1 MTRKPVLRQL
11 GMTILMI
18 LAIVPV
24 AFAGGPVRGVQ
35 WPAGASAGRDQG
47 RIVAC
52 EQLKQILLK
61 DLMADTSVQ
70 RTIAAF
76 KLTAPRFIAL
86 AAGATRLEV
95 ASETCRD
102 GICRLQAKLKDSPT
116 EIGSLVAELS
126 KDERQS
132 SVLESAGAKVQLLLR
147 ELEKLKVAASAAKG
161 NLDHNTRYHQAV
173 QELAAIDRLQEGI
186 MLLARGMRGPAL
198 ESFSLGIQADPKLVQ
213 AYKQRGYIHGS
224 FGNCEKALEDFNSA
238 AEFAAADIEV
248 YMGRGAAYACLRDF
262 DKAVSDYGQAAV
274 LGPTNHEA
282 FYQRALALAAGG
294 NLTAAIGDYDRV
306 LALRPTH
313 AMAYLQRAETY
324 DAMGDSRKAV
334 SDYTKAIELNLA
346 FSAVYVK
353 RGAAFF
359 KLREYGKAVK
369 DFDAAVVLN
378 PADLNA
384 NGLRKEAYAALG
396 IKETADPEGRPAAE
410 VTSIALAQNIRSRG
424 EVEDSKAERR
434 MAQAIDASA
443 AGMGEKRDTA
453 EIIPVARRDGQD
465 GQAGIKKDA
474 VAVVRESED
483 SPPAPDNAG
492 REKARQ
498 EDIAGPEKDTTA
510 ASGTSPPVSEERS
523 AGEIEPPKS
532 ALPVTAENAAGMEPG
547 RPLLSESDAR
557 KSSSEV
563 PQPERDRILSPTLAA
578 GEASRGISNAAGH
591 PGIQAIAL
599 DAREAGPRMQRTA
612 LILYARSE
620 TGTSYDVQEGA
631 ERKSQNETKSDTP
644 AATETPDA
652 RHDDM
657 NVPKDTPPV
666 VFEGILQDPYGKPLV
681 GATIEKVDD
690 PSVRA
695 VSEAGGRFSLPGLGA
710 ASEFVLKAEMAGYL
724 PLYISSLQYPPGAAA
739 TVFTLYPASPA
750 PQTGK
755 VRQPVS
761 IEADRFRYDR
771 DTDTYFAEGHV
782 VISYAEGPG
791 GTLTADEA
799 KLSKAN
805 NLAEATG
812 HVVVTSGKDSIYG
825 DRIVMNIDTKEGSV
839 YNGRMFISQNHFYVK
854 GDRIDKTGEATYHIE
869 NASATTCDGDNPD
882 WRILGKELDVTVD
895 GYGTI
900 KQSRFLA
907 RDFPVIYAPYF
918 VFPAKTT
925 RQSGFLFPYMSYSRD
940 KLGFDVELPF
950 YWAISKNMDATFYQR
965 NMTQRGFKEGMEFRY
980 TFSPDH
986 YGTFYADFLD
996 DRKRLLETNGS
1007 ISRDWQPGE
1016 KRWSVY
1022 LNHISNFTP
1031 GFYLRSDIA
1040 KVSDNWYFKD
1050 FSDHNYYL
1058 SNYSTN
1064 PNEKYRKVSFV
1075 ADESIN
1081 SLDSTVRLVKDWQ
1094 TFNLT
1099 GLVKYTDDFT
1109 KQSNDTTLQKFPEVT
1124 LTGIRQP
1131 LLGSRVYYDMSSVY
1145 GYYYRVQGQRGQN
1158 LDIKPNLSLPFNL
1171 GTALQVTPVVGW
1183 EGTFWERDDSQV
1195 DTGTRRGTRQL
1206 FNMGGTLTT
1215 EMQRIFNVGGETVD
1229 KIRHSIK
1236 PEVTYT
1242 FIPNVDQTD
1251 IPDYVPTVA
1260 GQNAVTYAV
1269 TNTVTGRLKDKAG
1282 NASYK
1287 EYARLKLFQTFDIR
1301 EARRDPGPLDSSR
1314 RPFSDV
1320 NLELDTSPIQ
1330 YVTLSA
1336 RNKFSVNSGAWTQTN
1351 YDLTL
1356 SDPRGDTATVGYRYT
1371 QNLLREVN
1379 LSLKGVITKNWEMTY
1394 FIRRNEDI
1402 QKNTENTIGLQYRQQ
1417 CWSVKAS
1424 FTDKV
1429 SYDAAGLEQPDRS
1442 FTIFLSFYGL
1452 GAVGH

>member
-1 MTRKPVLRQL
+1 MTRIPVLRQL

-24 AFAGGPVRGVQ
+24 AFAGGSVRDVQ
-35 WPAGASAGRDQG
+35 WPTAAPGGRDPY
-47 RIVAC
+47 RAIAY

-70 RTIAAF
+70 RTAAAF

-86 AAGATRLEV
+86 AAGSTRLEI

-102 GICRLQAKLKDSPT
+102 GICRLQAKLKDSPAQ
-116 EIGSLVAELS
+116 IAGLVVELS
-126 KDERQS
+126 KDERQA
-132 SVLESAGAKVQLLLR
+132 SVLESVGARVHLLLR
-147 ELEKLKVAASAAKG
+147 ELEDIKVSAAADKRALSPSFRF
-161 NLDHNTRYHQAV
+161 NQAV
-173 QELAAIDRLQEGI
+173 SELIALDRLEEGI
-186 MLLARGMRGPAL
+186 MLLAKGMPRQAL

-224 FGNCEKALEDFNSA
+224 LGDCDKALEDFDKA
-238 AEFAAADIEV
+238 AELAATDTEV
-248 YMGRGAAYACLRDF
+248 YMGRGAAHACLGNF
-262 DKAVSDYGQAAV
+262 DKAASDYGRAAV
-274 LGPTNHEA
+274 LSPRNHEA
-282 FYQRALALAAGG
+282 FYQRAVALTAGG
-294 NLTAAIGDYDRV
+294 NVTEAIRDYDRV

-324 DAMGDSRKAV
+324 DAIGDSRKAIL
-334 SDYTKAIELNLA
+334 DYTRAIELDLA
-346 FSAVYVK
+346 FSAVYTK
-353 RGAAFF
+353 RGAAFV
-359 KLREYGKAVK
+359 KLRDYEKAVK
-369 DFDAAVVLN
+369 DFDSAIGLN

-384 NGLRKEAYAALG
+384 DRLRQEASAALG
-396 IKETADPEGRPAAE
+396 IRGAVDPDGKQAAE
-410 VTSIALAQNIRSRG
+410 VSRIVLAQNQRPRG
-424 EVEDSKAERR
+424 EVEDGKAGHRIEP
-434 MAQAIDASA
+434 AIDASA
-443 AGMGEKRDTA
+443 VGKEERRDTA
-453 EIIPVARRDGQD
+453 EVVPEARRDRREGR
-465 GQAGIKKDA
+465 AGMKKDA
-474 VAVVRESED
+474 AAAVRGPGDLPASSDKPERE
-483 SPPAPDNAG
+483 AAGKGNLAG
-492 REKARQ
+492 REK
-498 EDIAGPEKDTTA
+498 DHMT
-510 ASGTSPPVSEERS
+510 ASGKFPPVYEERS
-523 AGEIEPPKS
+523 AREGEPAKS
-532 ALPVTAENAAGMEPG
+532 GFPVTIEKTAGIEHEKPLVSAADE
-547 RPLLSESDAR
+547 R
-557 KSSSEV
+557 KRSSGA
-563 PQPERDRILSPTLAA
+563 PQPERNPISSPPSAA
-578 GEASRGISNAAGH
+578 GEAGRGLSGNTGY
-591 PGIQAIAL
+591 PGIQAVAL
-599 DAREAGPRMQRTA
+599 NAQEARPRMQHAA

-620 TGTSYDVQEGA
+620 TGTAYDVPESA
-631 ERKSQNETKSDTP
+631 EKTSLDEMKSDSP
-644 AATETPDA
+644 AAKEIPDA
-652 RHDDM
+652 RHDDAD
-657 NVPKDTPPV
+657 VRKETTPV
-666 VFEGILQDPYGKPLV
+666 TFEGILQDPYGKPLV
-681 GATIEKVDD
+681 GAAIEKVDD
-690 PSVRA
+690 PSVRT
-695 VSEAGGRFSLPGLGA
+695 VSETGGRFSLPGLAVG
-710 ASEFVLKAEMAGYL
+710 SDFVLKIELAGYL
-724 PLYISSLQYPPGAAA
+724 PLYISSLQYPPAAAAA
-739 TVFTLYPASPA
+739 TFTLYPAGPV
-750 PQTGK
+750 PQAGK
-755 VRQPVS
+755 VQQPVN
-761 IEADRFRYDR
+761 IEADRFRYER
-771 DTDTYFAEGHV
+771 DTDTFFAEGHV

-791 GTLTADEA
+791 GKLTADEA
-799 KLSKAN
+799 KLSKST

-812 HVVVTSGKDSIYG
+812 HVVVTSGKDTIYG

-882 WRILGKELDVTVD
+882 WRILGKELDVTID

-907 RDFPVIYAPYF
+907 RDVPVIYAPYF

-1016 KRWSVY
+1016 RRWSVY

-1031 GFYLRSDIA
+1031 GFYMRSDIA

-1131 LLGSRVYYDMSSVY
+1131 LLGSRVYYDISSVY
-1145 GYYYRVQGQRGQN
+1145 GYYYRVEGQRGQN

-1195 DTGTRRGTRQL
+1195 DTGTRRGNRQL
-1206 FNMGGTLTT
+1206 FNLGGTLTT
-1215 EMQRIFNVGGETVD
+1215 ELQRIFNVGGERVD

-1236 PEVTYT
+1236 PEVTYN
-1242 FIPNVDQTD
+1242 FVPNVDQTD

-1269 TNTVTGRLKDKAG
+1269 TNTVTGRIKDKAG
-1282 NASYK
+1282 NASYT

-1301 EARRDPGPLDSSR
+1301 EARRDPGPLDSNR

-1336 RNKFSVNSGAWTQTN
+1336 RNKFSVNAGAWTQTN

-1402 QKNTENTIGLQYRQQ
+1402 QKNTENTIGLQYRHQ

-1429 SYDAAGLEQPDRS
+1429 SYDAAGVEQPDRS
-1442 FTIFLSFYGL
+1442 FTIFFSFYGL